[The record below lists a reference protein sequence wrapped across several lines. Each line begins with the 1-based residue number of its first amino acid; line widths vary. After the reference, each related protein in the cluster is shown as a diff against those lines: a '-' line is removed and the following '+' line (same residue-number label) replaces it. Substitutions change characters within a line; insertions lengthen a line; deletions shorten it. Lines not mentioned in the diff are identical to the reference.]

1 MSKLPY
7 EDFKGLHEGETC
19 VIVCNG
25 PSLREVDDKFLYKY
39 PTFGTNLICLREGF
53 APTYYVA
60 LGKEHFGTDQR
71 DLAVWNILYNEHN
84 ESVFVNR
91 MWEHRFRHNN
101 VWTMLS
107 GFYYGNPNWIK
118 KEDGQMEV
126 SFSLDPLNQFTA
138 FGSTTYAEIQ
148 LAAYMGFKTMLFV
161 GLDHDY
167 SSDEPHFY
175 TNEESDRFDF
185 PRNDNDQHVQTANL
199 AFATA
204 LVAGKSLGIRF
215 ANLTPE
221 SKCTVFEMGN
231 IDDWR

>member
-19 VIVCNG
+19 LIVCNG
-25 PSLREVDDKFLYKY
+25 PSLNEVDDKFLYKY

-107 GFYYGNPNWIK
+107 GFYYGTPNA
-118 KEDGQMEV
+118 KELENSNLEI
-126 SFSLDPLNQFTA
+126 SFSLDPLNQFA
-138 FGSTTYAEIQ
+138 SFGTSTYAEIQ
-148 LAAYMGFKTMLFV
+148 LATYMGFKTILFV

-167 SSDEPHFY
+167 SSNEPHFY
-175 TNEESDRFDF
+175 TNLQSDNFDF
-185 PRNDNDQHVQTANL
+185 PRNDNDDHEGLAGMALNTAKI
-199 AFATA
+199 
-204 LVAGKSLGIRF
+204 VGDDLGIRF
-215 ANLTPE
+215 VNLTPE
-221 SKCTVFEMGN
+221 SKLTVFEMGN
-231 IDDWR
+231 ISDWR